1 MGWFANPSQRK
12 LSWSTVA
19 HKSFQRRPTILVDLQ
34 PSFVKDLKVM
44 GPWGLNV
51 HRRKSWPNRPRFG
64 SHPTNGKSWNRFR
77 KHWLSR
83 FLAKQGL
90 KYQHSP
96 RKPRGAGREISE
108 DFQLWFGRFGSPEAR
123 PIGGLE
129 LCCSDPFVGTLKL
142 QSLVLTNC
150 LIGVNFKRF
159 VRNTMSTICLLL
171 YRLMHLPLPDIDWDW
186 STLTFLGWHVGGQHA
201 MPMWK
206 WAKLWHPKMERF
218 IRPTAKTKICV
229 PGAVESFSLLLSPAK
244 HSLVHQKYWDEFQ
257 KIMLCWIRF
266 WIHPSESYYL
276 IAKWY

>member
-1 MGWFANPSQRK
+1 MGIECKSKEELTKSPSR
-12 LSWSTVA
+12 A
-19 HKSFQRRPTILVDLQ
+19 
-34 PSFVKDLKVM
+34 PS
-44 GPWGLNV
+44 
-51 HRRKSWPNRPRFG
+51 
-64 SHPTNGKSWNRFR
+64 NGKSWKRFR
-77 KHWLSR
+77 QHWLSR
-83 FLAKQGL
+83 CLAKPGL

-96 RKPRGAGREISE
+96 RKPRGQGVQGGWFQRISSYDLDVLDLQKPGRT
-108 DFQLWFGRFGSPEAR
+108 
-123 PIGGLE
+123 GGLE

-186 STLTFLGWHVGGQHA
+186 STLTFLGWHVSGQHA

-218 IRPTAKTKICV
+218 IRPTAKPKICV
-229 PGAVESFSLLLSPAK
+229 PGAVELFSLLLGPAK
-244 HSLVHQKYWDEFQ
+244 HSLVHQKYWEEFQ